1 MKIIGATVGTSL
13 PKPNF
18 DQTDPKKGDYI
29 KGDRSFLRVD
39 DTLTESGISA
49 DAKVTGDAI
58 NNLQANIDQ
67 VSDLVG
73 TTPVADQ
80 ITEAIA
86 NKAEVNHNHSALEHA
101 IDAKVDKVDGMGLS
115 SNDYT
120 DEEKT
125 KLAHVTEDVARKT
138 EVQIIIWEADD

>member
-1 MKIIGATVGTSL
+1 MATIYAKNKITGEFEKVGPAVASL
-13 PKPNF
+13 
-18 DQTDPKKGDYI
+18 
-29 KGDRSFLRVD
+29 VD
-39 DTLTESGISA
+39 TTLTASGVPA

-86 NKAEVNHNHSALEHA
+86 NKAEVNHNHAALEHA